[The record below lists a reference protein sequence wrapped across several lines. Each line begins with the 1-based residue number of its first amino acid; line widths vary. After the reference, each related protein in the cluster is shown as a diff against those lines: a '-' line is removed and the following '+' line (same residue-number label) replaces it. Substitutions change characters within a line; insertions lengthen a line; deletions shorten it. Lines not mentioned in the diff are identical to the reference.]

1 MGGGWSKLELFVL
14 VILSVGVHSVAT
26 VFSFVI
32 VVAVTTSEKRISSN
46 NPTARSNVCR
56 TDACLLHNL
65 LLFSRLVGLL
75 RDLCCTSMCCR
86 HTMSQS
92 GPMILALTWQK
103 LPERKA
109 RKVYTTDMQPHSRHQ
124 PGHCRAR
131 CKPYPQF
138 WHTCQQQHFCPCPR

>member
-1 MGGGWSKLELFVL
+1 MLNMTKTMGKRSHFEHFEHL
-14 VILSVGVHSVAT
+14 LSLLSLNDFGIVHSHPL
-26 VFSFVI
+26 I
-32 VVAVTTSEKRISSN
+32 PSEKRISSN

-75 RDLCCTSMCCR
+75 RDLCYTSMCCR

-103 LPERKA
+103 LPERKSQKSLHDRHAAAFTAPA
-109 RKVYTTDMQPHSRHQ
+109 RSLPS
-124 PGHCRAR
+124 
-131 CKPYPQF
+131 
-138 WHTCQQQHFCPCPR
+138 

>member
-1 MGGGWSKLELFVL
+1 MFQTDFH
-14 VILSVGVHSVAT
+14 VHIFFKMVANAG
-26 VFSFVI
+26 FSF
-32 VVAVTTSEKRISSN
+32 ESSN
-46 NPTARSNVCR
+46 ARLKSAYRQITQATARSNVCR

-75 RDLCCTSMCCR
+75 RDLCYTSMCCR

-109 RKVYTTDMQPHSRHQ
+109 RKVYTTDMQPRSRPKQ
-124 PGHCRAR
+124 GHCRAR
-131 CKPYPQF
+131 CKPHPQF
-138 WHTCQQQHFCPCPR
+138 WHTCQQQHFYPCPR